1 MGLRRSD
8 RAVHHSSGGLRQH
21 RQGLRWWRG
30 QLSFSSRRVDPLS
43 TLLPVGPRLVGD
55 TAAAYVRVEN
65 PAMPDRPDILFQ
77 GCTMVSPQRALKA
90 GNYGFT
96 TFSYIGVENCR
107 LITLNFSQ
115 PHGTPTD
122 GIIQSVEHGRYLQ
135 VDLGEH
141 HPDGV
146 QTLRLHVAKESDGEI
161 QYTPPGEQSKRMSS
175 SPRRFQTEYTVWGTD
190 QPTFSKPFCLH
201 RRTSANLP

>member
-1 MGLRRSD
+1 M
-8 RAVHHSSGGLRQH
+8 
-21 RQGLRWWRG
+21 
-30 QLSFSSRRVDPLS
+30 
-43 TLLPVGPRLVGD
+43 GD

-77 GCTMVSPQRALKA
+77 GCTMVSPQCALKA

-141 HPDGV
+141 HLDGV

-175 SPRRFQTEYTVWGTD
+175 SPRRFQTEYTVWGTG
-190 QPTFSKPFCLH
+190 QPIFSKPFCLH